1 MKALPVLAA
10 VAILAGTSIGH
21 GAEPVA
27 IIEEADADAPV
38 KSFTYLREG
47 QVIELGAKVEM
58 LIAYLESCVQERVR
72 GGVVAIGRERSH
84 VVGGHR
90 SERVLDC
97 RGATA
102 ELDRSEA
109 ERGAALVMRKPSL
122 PAPDL
127 MLASTSPFI
136 APKVPA
142 ASVRVRRLDRSE
154 PLLTISL
161 RGGVADL
168 AALDKSLD
176 RGGIY
181 RVKAGA
187 ASVVVKIA
195 ANAREGNGPIL
206 LRLLSF

>member
-10 VAILAGTSIGH
+10 VVVLAGTRTGH

-27 IIEEADADAPV
+27 IIEHADADAPV
-38 KSFTYLREG
+38 MSFTYLQEG
-47 QVIELGAKVEM
+47 QVIELGAEVEI

-72 GGVVAIGRERSH
+72 GGGVAIGRERSH

-97 RGATA
+97 RSATA
-102 ELDRSEA
+102 ELGRSEV
-109 ERGAALVMRKPSL
+109 ERGAMLVMRAP
-122 PAPDL
+122 PPPEPDL
-127 MLASTSPFI
+127 LLASTSPFI
-136 APKVPA
+136 APIAPA
-142 ASVRVRRLDRSE
+142 ASVRVVRLDRSE
-154 PLLTISL
+154 PLVTLSL
-161 RGGVADL
+161 RRGVADL

-187 ASVVVKIA
+187 ASVVVEIA
-195 ANAREGNGPIL
+195 ANARGGNGPIL